1 MEGDI
6 ASFDATGL
14 DVVVASA
21 SLQWVPDHR
30 KLIPMW
36 ASQVNP
42 DGIVA
47 WQVPGNFD
55 APAHVLMRQLAAT
68 PEWSALLRGV
78 LRGADSTDSAQDYAE
93 MLMAIGLTADARETT
108 YVHVLPGED
117 AVLSWVRGTALRP
130 VLDALDDAQGS
141 QFEAEYARLL
151 RAAYP
156 PTAAGTLFP
165 FRRVFVV
172 GRKP

>member
-1 MEGDI
+1 
-6 ASFDATGL
+6 
-14 DVVVASA
+14 V
-21 SLQWVPDHR
+21 
-30 KLIPMW
+30 
-36 ASQVNP
+36 
-42 DGIVA
+42 
-47 WQVPGNFD
+47 
-55 APAHVLMRQLAAT
+55 AAT
-68 PEWSALLRGV
+68 PEWAPLSRRV

-93 MLMAIGLTADARETT
+93 MLIAVGLSVDAWETT

-117 AVLSWVRGTALRP
+117 AVLGWVRGTALRP
-130 VLDALDDAQGS
+130 VLDALDDEQGVR
-141 QFEAEYARLL
+141 FAAEYAALL